1 MVSYSSSNK
10 FASLNQVDI
19 AAMNPKWIFQHGDGH
34 PTFPEEAPYNSVGTI
49 SITWYGFYICM
60 YTCIYIYKNL

>member
-49 SITWYGFYICM
+49 SITWNI
-60 YTCIYIYKNL
+60 YTDSIYAYIYIYTY